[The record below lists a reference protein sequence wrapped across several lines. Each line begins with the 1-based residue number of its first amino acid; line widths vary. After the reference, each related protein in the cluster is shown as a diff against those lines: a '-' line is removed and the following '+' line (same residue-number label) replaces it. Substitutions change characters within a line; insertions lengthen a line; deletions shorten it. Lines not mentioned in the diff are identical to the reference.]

1 MRVRFTPRAFQD
13 RERIFDYFAQRSP
26 TDVANVTARLQA
38 VIHRL
43 AEQPESGYPENRS
56 PGGGDGRP
64 CKPRWLVRKGGA
76 PIGGWSRRSERA
88 HAMSDPVPVPDALNA
103 ELRRRFSHM
112 MAAGRP
118 FLEVFRECMG
128 VSATMVAADK
138 LVARAERAARLVER
152 LEHALADG
160 DGGDAIAEAG
170 VWRGFS
176 ARLMAL
182 VAAHHR
188 PGWRGAGLVLV
199 DSFQGLSAARVEDAV
214 LTPEGPMVA
223 RHATNFESDVDVV
236 RRTLD
241 GFPEASIHAGW
252 IPAVLAEIPERVYR
266 YVHLDT
272 DLFEP
277 TAACLEYF
285 SARMA
290 PGGVIVDDDYGSSR
304 FPGVRRAWDGF
315 VAAHPGGFETLESGQ
330 CAWTAPAGASGPC

>member
-138 LVARAERAARLVER
+138 LVARAERTARLVER

-160 DGGDAIAEAG
+160 DGGSTCDKSVFGERRGAIDGNGSIRIGLITAG
-170 VWRGFS
+170 VRPRSSSKSDGTDAETGS
-176 ARLMAL
+176 LSVAL
-182 VAAHHR
+182 FES
-188 PGWRGAGLVLV
+188 GAGYSV
-199 DSFQGLSAARVEDAV
+199 D
-214 LTPEGPMVA
+214 P
-223 RHATNFESDVDVV
+223 
-236 RRTLD
+236 
-241 GFPEASIHAGW
+241 
-252 IPAVLAEIPERVYR
+252 
-266 YVHLDT
+266 
-272 DLFEP
+272 
-277 TAACLEYF
+277 
-285 SARMA
+285 
-290 PGGVIVDDDYGSSR
+290 PG
-304 FPGVRRAWDGF
+304 
-315 VAAHPGGFETLESGQ
+315 
-330 CAWTAPAGASGPC
+330 